1 MSEKSTHRKIDWT
14 PEDRA
19 RHKAIRER
27 FQRERPTHE
36 QLVASG
42 EYAGPMPLGVYL
54 DLKSALHELRKSRE
68 ATGLSLAEVAR
79 ARYVVGRASAVR
91 ACPRLAT
98 SRRVASQSRMPSRRM
113 STAAY
118 TYWSLRPTFASQR
131 K

>member
-54 DLKSALHELRKSRE
+54 DLKSALYELRKSRE

-79 ARYVVGRASAVR
+79 RAGIDPAIVDDIESGKAVGTPVEILVRYAVAVGKQ
-91 ACPRLAT
+91 L
-98 SRRVASQSRMPSRRM
+98 
-113 STAAY
+113 
-118 TYWSLRPTFASQR
+118 
-131 K
+131 